1 MARAPPASNF
11 GVSWTNGPAGRT
23 KSVTP
28 QQEAQTSPQ
37 EHTMSNPTGFN
48 LADML
53 KTVANV
59 DLTAVLDEDVNQK
72 EQAAQIDEQHADAE
86 NNQVGAQ
93 QNNQDQD
100 TDTKTTTVGGDGGN
114 GGVAVG
120 GSANGGGGAGAG
132 GGAARDHA
140 GGHG

>member
-86 NNQVGAQ
+86 NNQVGAR
-93 QNNQDQD
+93 QNNQAQAPD
-100 TDTKTTTVGGDGGN
+100 TMTPTGGGDGRN
-114 GGVAVG
+114 GGAG
-120 GSANGGGGAGAG
+120 GGGGANGGSGTGVGGDAG
-132 GGAARDHA
+132 DISQA
-140 GGHG
+140 G